1 MLYAQNRL
9 GKLSD
14 IQRVFKNG
22 RSFYIGNLGLRSAR
36 NQKNVSRFT
45 VVVSTKVSKK
55 AVDRNKLKRRL
66 REIIRKEILPSINQ
80 GYDIM
85 VMTKKDLLKKS
96 FEDLKKDAIE
106 LFKKAR
112 LL

>member
-1 MLYAQNRL
+1 MLCAQNRL

-22 RSFYIGNLGLRSAR
+22 RSFFIANLGIRSAK

-55 AVDRNKLKRRL
+55 ATERNKLKRRL
-66 REIIRKEILPSINQ
+66 REIIRKEILPSIKP

-85 VMTKKDLLKKS
+85 IMTKKDLIKKN
-96 FEDLKKDAIE
+96 FEDLKKDLIE